1 MSRKIKV
8 NAHICA
14 TCRYR
19 MGFGSQPG
27 KEQTEAGH
35 NLNIA
40 CDYLNKTGHSRIF
53 EHGKLRFDPEYC
65 DKYEKGSASNDAWT
79 SDNMTMWKQEE
90 EKQRLWKELENAKN
104 NNRS

>member
-1 MSRKIKV
+1 MNRKIKV

-14 TCRYR
+14 SCKYH

-40 CDYLNKTGHSRIF
+40 CDYLYRAGHSRIF
-53 EHGKLRFDPEYC
+53 EKGKLRFDPEYC
-65 DKYEKGSASNDAWT
+65 DKYERGEHTTDAWT
-79 SDNMTMWKQEE
+79 SDNMSEWKAEA
-90 EKQRLWKELENAKN
+90 EKEALWKELENYGKN
-104 NNRS
+104 Y

>member
-1 MSRKIKV
+1 MSKKIKV
-8 NAHICA
+8 DARICA

-53 EHGKLRFDPEYC
+53 INGKMAYKPQYC

-90 EKQRLWKELENAKN
+90 EKQKLWKELENANGGKY
-104 NNRS
+104 

>member
-90 EKQRLWKELENAKN
+90 ERQKLWKELEDA
-104 NNRS
+104 R